1 MLWGSRLELL
11 PVIQNVCVIENQI
24 IKNSFQEMV
33 SLLLQEYRREP

>member
-11 PVIQNVCVIENQI
+11 PVVIQNVCVIENQI

-33 SLLLQEYRREP
+33 SLLLQE